1 MITSSRK
8 AMISLA
14 GGLLLLISAVNLHA
28 QVLTPVKWNFSFKR
42 INSNEAELLFTATI
56 DKGWHLYSQK
66 IPDGGPVATKFTFEK
81 GMGFLPFGKISEP
94 VATEVFDKQFNMK
107 VSYFSV
113 VAEFRQKVKI
123 MSAKPVV
130 IKGTVEYMCCNDES
144 CLPPTEEPFEFT
156 LPASK

>member
-1 MITSSRK
+1 MVSFNKILVKVLIT
-8 AMISLA
+8 IFF
-14 GGLLLLISAVNLHA
+14 AVMAFELNA
-28 QVLTPVKWNFSFKR
+28 QVLTPVKWNFSFKS
-42 INSNEAELLFTATI
+42 ISKNEAELVFTATI
-56 DKGWHLYSQK
+56 DKGWHLYSQD
-66 IPDGGPVATKFTFEK
+66 IPAGGPIPTKFTFEK

-107 VSYFSV
+107 VKYFSV
-113 VAEFRQKVKI
+113 VAVFRQKVKV

-130 IKGTVEYMCCNDES
+130 VKGSVEFMCCNDES